1 MKVASTV
8 LRGVGGSNAPRLPD
22 LIEMLIKFRSDNRK
36 QSAEIRNL
44 NAQAEKHISE
54 NWIQWSQA
62 LEKRVKELEAVAE
75 ENKELKKQIESQR
88 NRICELENKVEKVE
102 KENEQLRNQL
112 QEISKTHEHE

>member
-1 MKVASTV
+1 MEYLK
-8 LRGVGGSNAPRLPD
+8 
-22 LIEMLIKFRSDNRK
+22 LIAILFSATGFWKLVELVIRFRSDNRK
-36 QSAEIRNL
+36 QAAEIKNL
-44 NAQAEKHISE
+44 EASTDKLASEK
-54 NWIQWSQA
+54 WILWCET
-62 LEKRVKELEAVAE
+62 LEKRVKELETVAE

>member
-1 MKVASTV
+1 MEYLKLIAV
-8 LRGVGGSNAPRLPD
+8 LFSATGFWKLFEL
-22 LIEMLIKFRSDNRK
+22 LIRFRADNKK
-36 QSAEIRNL
+36 QQAEIKNL
-44 NAQAEKHISE
+44 EASADKLASE
-54 NWIQWSQA
+54 NWIQWSQT

-112 QEISKTHEHE
+112 KEISKTQEHE

>member
-1 MKVASTV
+1 MDYIK
-8 LRGVGGSNAPRLPD
+8 
-22 LIEMLIKFRSDNRK
+22 LIAILFSATGFWKLVELVIRFRSDNRK

-44 NAQAEKHISE
+44 NAHAEKLTSE
-54 NWIQWSQA
+54 NWIEWSKT

-102 KENEQLRNQL
+102 KENEQLRNQVK
-112 QEISKTHEHE
+112 EISKTQEHE